1 MSDLPDSRHG
11 LGSARPSRW
20 VDQPDVKLRAS
31 LFVASNA
38 KDAGDCELLLSM
50 LGLAHSAEEVA
61 AVKHAAVSD
70 TVIQA
75 QEATER

>member
-20 VDQPDVKLRAS
+20 VDPADVKRRAS

-38 KDAGDCELLLSM
+38 RDAGDCELLLSM
-50 LGLAHSAEEVA
+50 LGLGFTAEE
-61 AVKHAAVSD
+61 
-70 TVIQA
+70 IA
-75 QEATER
+75 QRQEESA